1 MSRNFSVSRSGKTV
15 AVSADLILEFI
26 TFDER
31 YECDRQRI
39 EAKNAIPLALNEA
52 VERISE
58 KHTLYTFKTEAAASM
73 LYVLYSILLPKVY
86 V

>member
-31 YECDRQRI
+31 YEYDQRRI
-39 EAKNAIPLALNEA
+39 DASQAIPLALKESTEDINEA
-52 VERISE
+52 
-58 KHTLYTFKTEAAASM
+58 YTVYSFKTEAAAAM
-73 LYVLYSILLPKVY
+73 LFSLYSILLPKVY